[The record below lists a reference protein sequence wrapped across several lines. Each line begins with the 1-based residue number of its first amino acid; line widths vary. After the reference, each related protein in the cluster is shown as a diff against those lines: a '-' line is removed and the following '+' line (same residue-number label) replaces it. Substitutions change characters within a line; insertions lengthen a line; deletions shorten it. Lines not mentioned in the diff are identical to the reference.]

1 MVARGT
7 LHKVLRV
14 VERSAL
20 ALGMAAALV
29 VVAAVG
35 ARWVAQGEARPLAS
49 EATVVQADVREWHP
63 NRVRAWRDA
72 LKRLGP
78 TPLAT
83 LQIRR
88 LGVSVVVLAGTD
100 DWTLNRAV
108 GHIAGTP
115 KPGDDGNV
123 GLAGH
128 RDGFFRPLKD
138 IAVGD
143 VIEMAMEKGVDRY
156 RVTRDLD
163 RQSQRRVGARPH
175 RNADADARDL
185 LPVLLHR
192 LGAEAVHRPGGAR
205 RRNRNPVDHP
215 VGEGGSDACL

>member
-156 RVTRDLD
+156 RVTETLIVSPSDVWVLD
-163 RQSQRRVGARPH
+163 PTKTPTLTLVTCYPFYFIGSAPKRFIVRAAREDV
-175 RNADADARDL
+175 AET
-185 LPVLLHR
+185 R
-192 LGAEAVHRPGGAR
+192 LTTR
-205 RRNRNPVDHP
+205 
-215 VGEGGSDACL
+215 

>member
-1 MVARGT
+1 MARGT
-7 LHKVLRV
+7 FHKVLRV

-35 ARWVAQGEARPLAS
+35 ARWVAQGEARSFAS

-143 VIEMAMEKGVDRY
+143 VIEMATGKGIDRY
-156 RVTRDLD
+156 RVTQTLIVSPSD
-163 RQSQRRVGARPH
+163 VW
-175 RNADADARDL
+175 
-185 LPVLLHR
+185 VLNPTETPTLTLVTCYPFYFIGSAPKRFIVRAEREDVTATR
-192 LGAEAVHRPGGAR
+192 LTTR
-205 RRNRNPVDHP
+205 
-215 VGEGGSDACL
+215 

>member
-156 RVTRDLD
+156 RVTETLIVSPSDVWVLD
-163 RQSQRRVGARPH
+163 PTKTPTLTLVTCYPFYFIGSAPKRFIVRAARE
-175 RNADADARDL
+175 D
-185 LPVLLHR
+185 VTETR
-192 LGAEAVHRPGGAR
+192 LTTR
-205 RRNRNPVDHP
+205 
-215 VGEGGSDACL
+215 